1 MADSNWRKDISPEIK
16 EFLEALVENVH
27 KHKPAYVK
35 AKNPSSAQL
44 WCALAN
50 LSKQVFDLNLKL
62 KILEKVLKDNLQKPS
77 HIKEIPDKKER
88 NNLMNI
94 AANPKKK
101 NL

>member
-1 MADSNWRKDISPEIK
+1 MAEGNWRKEVSPEIK

-35 AKNPSSAQL
+35 SKNPSSAQL

-62 KILEKVLKDNLQKPS
+62 KILEKVLKDNLQKPL
-77 HIKEIPDKKER
+77 HIQQVPDKEER
-88 NNLMNI
+88 KNLMSI
-94 AANPKKK
+94 ASLKKK

>member
-1 MADSNWRKDISPEIK
+1 MAEKSWRKDISPEIK

-35 AKNPSSAQL
+35 AKNPSAAQL

-50 LSKQVFDLNLKL
+50 LSKQVFDLNLKI

-77 HIKEIPDKKER
+77 HIKEVPEKEER
-88 NNLMNI
+88 ESLISI
-94 AANPKKK
+94 AGLKKK

>member
-1 MADSNWRKDISPEIK
+1 MAEGNWRKEVSPEIK

-35 AKNPSSAQL
+35 SKNPSSAQL
-44 WCALAN
+44 WCALAH

-77 HIKEIPDKKER
+77 HIKEIPDKKEKD
-88 NNLMNI
+88 NLMSI
-94 AANPKKK
+94 AGLKKK

>member
-1 MADSNWRKDISPEIK
+1 MVEGNWRKDVSPEIK

-35 AKNPSSAQL
+35 SKNPSSAQL
-44 WCALAN
+44 WCALAH

-88 NNLMNI
+88 DNLMSI
-94 AANPKKK
+94 ASLKKK

>member
-1 MADSNWRKDISPEIK
+1 MTDSNWRKEISPEIK

-27 KHKPAYVK
+27 KHKPAYIK

-62 KILEKVLKDNLQKPS
+62 KILEKVLKDNLQKPP
-77 HIKEIPDKKER
+77 HIKEVPGKEER
-88 NNLMNI
+88 KNLMSI
-94 AANPKKK
+94 ASLKKK